1 MELYDIHMIAFQI
14 EKIGRDL
21 SLLLLLLCFS
31 QSEFSISILIEAT
44 FLYILHVLLL
54 TSDSCNIT
62 F

>member
-1 MELYDIHMIAFQI
+1 MIAFQI
-14 EKIGRDL
+14 EKIGHDL

-54 TSDSCNIT
+54 ISDSCDIIFSFFNNN
-62 F
+62 